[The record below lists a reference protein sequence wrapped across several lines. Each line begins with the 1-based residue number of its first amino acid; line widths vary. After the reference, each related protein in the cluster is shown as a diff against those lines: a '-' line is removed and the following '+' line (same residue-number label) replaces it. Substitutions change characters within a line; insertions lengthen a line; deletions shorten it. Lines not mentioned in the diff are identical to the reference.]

1 MKLDSSRF
9 NSFWSN
15 PDKFRIREAWK
26 LQPQEPKAGSFA
38 SLLSF
43 GRRRGTAFHEFRD
56 GAYRQV
62 SEFQVIED
70 LKNGGFSEREI
81 QVAKCMAVAASERY
95 PDEKYL
101 AHEVTFEY
109 PIPDSPHF
117 LVGRIDHIFERDGK
131 VWVGD
136 WKTSKYRPKRE
147 LDYKGDE
154 YCKSTQVG
162 FYLLGAR
169 TLGFDTRDFLY
180 RLVHSERK
188 DSRASIR
195 EYPTQRTTLE
205 LNQLARSVHQT
216 CELILWM
223 RDTFGIEKHW
233 PVLPE
238 KFTTGYES
246 LLGKSLYPEY
256 VPEGYQ
262 PKQEHL
268 SIAEIL

>member
-1 MKLDSSRF
+1 MKIDSSRF
-9 NSFWSN
+9 NLFWSN
-15 PDKFRIREAWK
+15 PDRFRIREAWK
-26 LQPQEPKAGSFA
+26 LQPEEPKSGTFA

-56 GAYRQV
+56 GAYRGI
-62 SEFQVIED
+62 SDFQIKED
-70 LKNGGFSEREI
+70 LKNGGFSEHEI
-81 QVAKCMAVAASERY
+81 SVAEYMAQCARERY

-101 AHEVTFEY
+101 AHEATFEY
-109 PIPDSPHF
+109 AIPNSPHS

-147 LDYKGDE
+147 LDFKGDE
-154 YCKSTQVG
+154 YCRSTQVG
-162 FYLLGAR
+162 FYLLGSRA
-169 TLGFDTRDFLY
+169 LGFDCRDFLY

-188 DSRASIR
+188 GPRAEIR
-195 EYPTQRTTLE
+195 EYPTQRTTIE

-223 RDTFGIEKHW
+223 RAEFGIEKHW

-238 KFTTGYES
+238 KFTSGYDTV
-246 LLGKSLYPEY
+246 LGRSLYEGY
-256 VPEGYQ
+256 VPEGFE
-262 PKQEHL
+262 PKREHL
-268 SIAEIL
+268 SIASIF